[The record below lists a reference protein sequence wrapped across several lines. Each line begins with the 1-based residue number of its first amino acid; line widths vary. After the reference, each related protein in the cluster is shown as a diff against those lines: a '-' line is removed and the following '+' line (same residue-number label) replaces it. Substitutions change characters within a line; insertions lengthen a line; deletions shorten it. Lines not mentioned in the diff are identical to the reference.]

1 MNVFFFSIFD
11 SIGQLFGDMFAF
23 SVFILK
29 NVIIVC
35 QILDSMNKFLRVECG
50 FAAVKDIRSMNHE
63 DR

>member
-1 MNVFFFSIFD
+1 MDKTFLISESIKQFLGV
-11 SIGQLFGDMFAF
+11 ILWFLRFM
-23 SVFILK
+23 LK
-29 NVIIVC
+29 NITIVW